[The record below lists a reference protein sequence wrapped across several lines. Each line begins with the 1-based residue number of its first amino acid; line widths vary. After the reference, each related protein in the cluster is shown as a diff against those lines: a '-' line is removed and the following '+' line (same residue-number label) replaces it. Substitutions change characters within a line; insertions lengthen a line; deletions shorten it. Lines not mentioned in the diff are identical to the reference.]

1 MYQALGKTGK
11 AGGQEGDPLEMIIFC
26 LSIHH
31 LWGRTK
37 HVYAQARAIAYAD
50 DGHINAPLS
59 VALRILADLT
69 QVFKEVAG
77 LELNMLKTQI
87 LAKDVSTDAA
97 FAATKGFLESGT
109 ALSTPPPSDMCV

>member
-50 DGHINAPLS
+50 DGHINAPPC
-59 VALRILADLT
+59 VALRILADLK
-69 QVFKEVAG
+69 QLFKEDAG

-87 LAKDVSTDAA
+87 LVKGVSTDDGFSAA
-97 FAATKGFLESGT
+97 NGFACE
-109 ALSTPPPSDMCV
+109 